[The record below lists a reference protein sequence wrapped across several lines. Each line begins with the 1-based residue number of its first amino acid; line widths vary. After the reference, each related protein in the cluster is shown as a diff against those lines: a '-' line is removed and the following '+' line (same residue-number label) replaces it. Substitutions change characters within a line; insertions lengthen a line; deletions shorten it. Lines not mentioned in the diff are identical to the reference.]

1 MEREFAPFLVCF
13 MARITIDRMA
23 FYAFHGCF
31 KEESEIGTNF
41 QVDCEFDCDTAKAEE
56 SDSIEDTVSYLDV
69 YQTQKQPLRHLP
81 CRQQMLQHVAR
92 RIINALL
99 DTFPQIAYCKIRVHK
114 LNPPLGGQMRG
125 VSVTLEQYRR

>member
-69 YQTQKQPLRHLP
+69 YRTIKKEMEVSSHL
-81 CRQQMLQHVAR
+81 LEHVAR

-99 DTFPQIAYCKIRVHK
+99 DTFPQITYCKIRVHK

>member
-1 MEREFAPFLVCF
+1 MERELAPFLVCF

-69 YQTQKQPLRHLP
+69 YQTIKKEMEVSSHL
-81 CRQQMLQHVAR
+81 LEHVAR

>member
-1 MEREFAPFLVCF
+1 
-13 MARITIDRMA
+13 MA

-41 QVDCEFDCDTAKAEE
+41 QVDCEFDCDTTKAEE

-69 YQTQKQPLRHLP
+69 YQTIKKEMEVSSHL
-81 CRQQMLQHVAR
+81 LEHVAR

-99 DTFPQIAYCKIRVHK
+99 DTFPQITYCKIRVHK

-125 VSVTLEQYRR
+125 VSVTLEQYRKQRS

>member
-69 YQTQKQPLRHLP
+69 YQTIKKEMEVSSHL
-81 CRQQMLQHVAR
+81 LEHVAR

>member
-69 YQTQKQPLRHLP
+69 YQTIKKEMEVSSHL
-81 CRQQMLQHVAR
+81 LEHVAR

-99 DTFPQIAYCKIRVHK
+99 VTFPQIAYCKIRVHK

>member
-69 YQTQKQPLRHLP
+69 YQTIKEEMEVSSHL
-81 CRQQMLQHVAR
+81 LEHVAR

>member
-1 MEREFAPFLVCF
+1 MEREFAPFLVCS

-41 QVDCEFDCDTAKAEE
+41 QVDCEFDCDTAKAEKN
-56 SDSIEDTVSYLDV
+56 DSIEDTVSYLDV
-69 YQTQKQPLRHLP
+69 YQTIKKEMEVSSHL
-81 CRQQMLQHVAR
+81 LEHVAR

-125 VSVTLEQYRR
+125 VSVTLEQYRK

>member
-41 QVDCEFDCDTAKAEE
+41 QVDCEFDCDTAKAEK

-69 YQTQKQPLRHLP
+69 YQTIKKEMEVSSHL
-81 CRQQMLQHVAR
+81 LEHVAR

-99 DTFPQIAYCKIRVHK
+99 DTFPQITYCKIRVHK

-125 VSVTLEQYRR
+125 VSVTLEQYRK

>member
-1 MEREFAPFLVCF
+1 MERELAPFLVCF

-41 QVDCEFDCDTAKAEE
+41 QVDCEFDCDTAKAEK

-69 YQTQKQPLRHLP
+69 YQTIKKEMEVSSHL
-81 CRQQMLQHVAR
+81 LEHVAR

>member
-1 MEREFAPFLVCF
+1 
-13 MARITIDRMA
+13 MA

-69 YQTQKQPLRHLP
+69 YQTIKKEMEVSSHL
-81 CRQQMLQHVAR
+81 LEHVAR

-99 DTFPQIAYCKIRVHK
+99 DTFPQITYCKIRVHK

-125 VSVTLEQYRR
+125 VNVTLEQYRR

>member
-41 QVDCEFDCDTAKAEE
+41 QVDCEFDCDTAKAEK

-69 YQTQKQPLRHLP
+69 YQTIKKEMEVSSHL
-81 CRQQMLQHVAR
+81 LEHVAR

>member
-69 YQTQKQPLRHLP
+69 YQTIKKEMEVSSHL
-81 CRQQMLQHVAR
+81 LEHVAR

-125 VSVTLEQYRR
+125 VSVTLEQYRK